1 MIQLILSDLD
11 ETLLNDDGSIHQII
25 LMRFKNLRKMVVILC
40 QTLGDHI
47 NQLLER

>member
-11 ETLLNDDGSIHQII
+11 ETLLNDDGSIHQKI
-25 LMRFKNLRKMVVILC
+25 LMRFKSLRKMVVILC
-40 QTLGDHI
+40 QILGGHI